1 MQAAVCYDPF
11 WNFPMR
17 KSVLRGIAALSLL
30 YSCAVL
36 ADGQSGAGE
45 VSLANAG
52 FQDFDTL
59 DTGSTPSDVLPTGW
73 YISETGAGGA
83 SDGKY
88 VGGDGSGNGGNLYS
102 FGTGTS
108 AERALGTLLSGNVK
122 PIIGAKLLND
132 TGAAIVDL
140 EISYTGELWRLGVA
154 DRTDRLDFQYCTS
167 SCTLN
172 ASTGWT
178 DVNALDFI
186 TPNTGGSTGARDG
199 NASGYRTEISGIIA
213 GINLAPNATL
223 WVRWVDAD
231 VSGIDDGLA
240 IDDVQF
246 GTPVP
251 PVDEPPELFS
261 SVPADGEDFPA
272 NGSIELTFTE
282 SVSATGDWFLLDCD
296 VSGLFDPDS
305 SDVSGGP
312 VTWYITPET
321 ELEPG
326 ESCTLTLDPAQI
338 VDLDDEPDTLVDPG
352 PIAFDV
358 VAPPPNEPPQ
368 LVSTIPANGA
378 NNFPAAGNLQ
388 AVFDEPVTAD
398 TGAFTLQCNV
408 HGAVS
413 LAWNSPD
420 GGRTWNIAP
429 GALLDG
435 GEACTFTLH
444 ASSILD
450 LDGAALAGGD
460 VAIAF
465 SVFQA
470 GDTSA
475 YYQNVNLAT
484 TAQLRCSL
492 YQTITTGITRY
503 DYSAA
508 LPMLNR
514 YEQDPDDSTKV
525 WEVYRNAS
533 YPKQS
538 GGDAN
543 YNKEHTWPKTY
554 GFPNESATPHSDLHM
569 LHASDTLFNSHRGS
583 KPYDNCDSGCSAD
596 ATIANHGA
604 GGAGGGDNNW
614 YNSTGSTENA
624 RSYEVWDFRKGDMAR
639 AVMYMAIRYKGETVL
654 AGRPQEPNL
663 ELTDNRSLITSA
675 GSGGK
680 HYMGMLTALLAWNQ
694 FDPPT
699 PREVVRNDLVQED
712 QHNRNPFIDHY
723 EWATRELFETP
734 MASPCVMNQNAPLA
748 LPDSYPTA
756 AVNQTQAIPAA
767 SGVLAN
773 DSDVE
778 FDAAGAALTAQ
789 LVNNA
794 AHGAVALN
802 ANGSFSY
809 TPAADYCGPDSFTY
823 RASDGTRVSA
833 PATVSLQV
841 GTDCEVQPE
850 LPEIFANGFE

>member
-1 MQAAVCYDPF
+1 MQGTHSETL
-11 WNFPMR
+11 WKFPMR
-17 KSVLRGIAALSLL
+17 KSVLRGTAALFLL

-52 FQDFDTL
+52 AQNFDTL
-59 DTGSTPSDVLPTGW
+59 ASSGTSNALPVGW
-73 YISETGAGGA
+73 YISEIGSGGA
-83 SDGKY
+83 ADGSY
-88 VGGDGSGNGGNLYS
+88 VSGNGSGNGGNIYS
-102 FGTGTS
+102 FGTGTDS
-108 AERALGTLLSGNVK
+108 ERALGTLRSNSVA
-122 PIIGAKLLND
+122 PMIGAKLKND
-132 TGAAIVDL
+132 TGAVIADL
-140 EISYTGELWRLGVA
+140 LISYTGEQWRIGTIN
-154 DRTDRLDFQYCTS
+154 RPDRLDFQYCIGT
-167 SCTLN
+167 CTLTSGTWLD
-172 ASTGWT
+172 A
-178 DVNALDFI
+178 DALDFSS
-186 TPNTGGSTGARDG
+186 PNTTSTAGGLDG
-199 NASGYRTEISGIIA
+199 NAVGNRSAISGTLV
-213 GINLAPNATL
+213 GVNLAVDATL
-223 WVRWVDAD
+223 WVRWDD
-231 VSGIDDGLA
+231 FDPGSNEDGLA

-246 GTPVP
+246 GSPVP
-251 PVDEPPELFS
+251 PEDNPPELS
-261 SVPADGEDFPA
+261 ASVPAEGEDFPA
-272 NGSIELTFTE
+272 NGSIELTFNE
-282 SVSATGDWFLLDCD
+282 SVAVAGDWFLLDCEE
-296 VSGLFDPDS
+296 SGLFDPS
-305 SDVSGGP
+305 TTEVTGGP
-312 VTWYITPET
+312 LTWYITPET
-321 ELEPG
+321 ELEEG

-338 VDLDDEPDTLVDPG
+338 TDLDDEPDTLVDPG
-352 PIAFDV
+352 PITFNV
-358 VAPPPNEPPQ
+358 VAPPPNQPPQ
-368 LVSTIPANGA
+368 MIGTVPEDGA
-378 NNFPAAGNLQ
+378 NNFPAAGDLQ
-388 AVFDEPVTAD
+388 AVFNEPVTAA

-408 HGAVS
+408 HGTVS
-413 LAWNSPD
+413 LTWNSPD
-420 GGRTWNIAP
+420 GGRTWNISP
-429 GALLDG
+429 GTLLDA

-444 ASSILD
+444 ASLIRD
-450 LDGAALAGGD
+450 LEDATLAGGD
-460 VAIAF
+460 VEIVF
-465 SVFQA
+465 TVFQP

-484 TAQLRCSL
+484 TAHLRCSL
-492 YQTITTGITRY
+492 YHTITTGITRY
-503 DYSAA
+503 NYSAA

-554 GFPNESATPHSDLHM
+554 GFSNESATPHSDLHM
-569 LHASDTLFNSHRGS
+569 LHASDTSFNSHRGS
-583 KPYDNCDSGCSAD
+583 KPYDNCDSGCTAD
-596 ATIANHGA
+596 VTIANHGV

-614 YNSTGSTENA
+614 YSNTPGNENQ

-654 AGRPQEPNL
+654 AGRPQEPDL

-680 HYMGMLTALLAWNQ
+680 HYMGMLTTLLQWNL

-734 MASPCVMNQNAPLA
+734 MADPCMLNQNAPVA
-748 LPDSYPTA
+748 VTDSYPTA
-756 AVNQTQAIPAA
+756 PVNTMQTVPAA

-789 LVNNA
+789 LTSNV
-794 AHGAVALN
+794 AHGTLTLN
-802 ANGSFSY
+802 ANGGFSY
-809 TPAADYCGPDSFTY
+809 TPETDYCGPDSFTY
-823 RASDGTRVSA
+823 QASDGTRVSA
-833 PATVSLQV
+833 VTTVSLQV

>member
-1 MQAAVCYDPF
+1 
-11 WNFPMR
+11 MR
-17 KSVLRGIAALSLL
+17 KSILRGVAALSLL
-30 YSCAVL
+30 YSCAAL
-36 ADGQSGAGE
+36 ADGQSGTGE
-45 VSLANAG
+45 VSLATAG
-52 FQDFDTL
+52 VQNFDTL
-59 DTGSTPSDVLPTGW
+59 STGTSPSAALPTGW
-73 YISETGAGGA
+73 YISETGAGA
-83 SDGKY
+83 AADGQY
-88 VGGDGSGNGGNLYS
+88 IGGDGSGNGGNLYS

-108 AERALGTLLSGNVK
+108 SERALGTLLSGNVK
-122 PIIGAKLLND
+122 PIIGAKLKND
-132 TGAAIVDL
+132 TGATIANLD
-140 EISYTGELWRLGVA
+140 ISYTGELWRLGVA
-154 DRTDRLDFQYCTS
+154 DRADRLDFQYSTDATS
-167 SCTLN
+167 LT
-172 ASTGWT
+172 TGTWA
-178 DVNALDFI
+178 DADALDFE
-186 TPNTGGSTGARDG
+186 TPNTGGSAGPRDG
-199 NASGYRTEISGIIA
+199 NAAANREEVAGTIA
-213 GINLAPNATL
+213 ALNLVPNATL
-223 WVRWVDAD
+223 WVRWQDAD
-231 VSGIDDGLA
+231 VSGSDDGLG
-240 IDDVQF
+240 IDNVQF

-251 PVDEPPELFS
+251 PVDEPPELAS
-261 SVPADGEDFPA
+261 SIPANGGNFPA

-282 SVSATGDWFLLDCD
+282 SVTATGDWFLLDCD
-296 VSGLFDPDS
+296 VSGLFDIAT

-321 ELEPG
+321 ELSPG

-338 VDLDDEPDTLVDPG
+338 TDLDDEPDTLVDPG

-398 TGAFTLQCNV
+398 TGAFTLQCSN

-413 LAWNSPD
+413 LTWNSPD

-654 AGRPQEPNL
+654 PGRPQEPDL
-663 ELTDNRSLITSA
+663 ELTDNRNLITSA

-680 HYMGMLTALLAWNQ
+680 HYMGILTTLLQWNQ

-699 PREVVRNDLVQED
+699 PREVIRNDLVQED

-734 MASPCVMNQNAPLA
+734 MASPCVLNQNAPVALA
-748 LPDSYPTA
+748 DSYSASMNTTLTVP
-756 AVNQTQAIPAA
+756 VA
-767 SGVLAN
+767 SGVLDN

-778 FDAAGAALTAQ
+778 FDAEGAPLTAQ
-789 LVNNA
+789 LVSNA
-794 AHGAVALN
+794 THGTVSFN
-802 ANGSFSY
+802 ANGAFSY
-809 TPAADYCGPDSFTY
+809 TPVAEYCGADSFTY
-823 RASDGTRVSA
+823 RASDGTRQSA
-833 PATVSLQV
+833 PATVSIQV
-841 GTDCEVQPE
+841 GTNCEIQPQ